1 MGLGRGGGRLNW
13 MDMSVRDFQAALASS
28 SPTPGG
34 GTAAAVSLGQAA
46 SLAIMVCDLTIGK
59 EKWQAGWN
67 IAESTQELAI
77 PMISRAGD
85 LATEDSVAFDEVMG
99 SFGLP
104 KSTEEEKQ
112 QRRLAIRAATLR
124 AAEVPYETATLALNL
139 LNNLPELARHGNGN
153 AVTDVGVAGLLASAA
168 AKGAVFNVE
177 INLSGLPDDYGV
189 DMRKELDE
197 LKEEIRMK
205 SREVMDA
212 VRERMSD

>member
-59 EKWQAGWN
+59 EKWQAGWYV
-67 IAESTQELAI
+67 AESTQELAI

-197 LKEEIRMK
+197 LKEEIRLK

-212 VRERMSD
+212 VRERMSE

>member
-1 MGLGRGGGRLNW
+1 

-59 EKWQAGWN
+59 EKWQAGWE

-77 PMISRAGD
+77 PMITRAGG
-85 LATEDSVAFDEVMG
+85 LATEDSDAFDEVMG

-139 LNNLPELARHGNGN
+139 LNNLPELARHGNAN

-189 DMRKELDE
+189 EMRKELDE
-197 LKEEIRMK
+197 LKEEIRLK

-212 VRERMSD
+212 VRERMSE

>member
-46 SLAIMVCDLTIGK
+46 SLAIMVCALTFGK
-59 EKWQAGWN
+59 EKWQAGWYV
-67 IAESTQELAI
+67 AESTQELAI

-197 LKEEIRMK
+197 LKEEIRLK
-205 SREVMDA
+205 SRDVMDA
-212 VRERMSD
+212 VRERMSE

>member
-1 MGLGRGGGRLNW
+1 MGLEQGGGQLNW
-13 MDMSVRDFQAALASS
+13 MDMSVREFQAALASS

-46 SLAIMVCDLTIGK
+46 SLAVMVCDLTIGK

-77 PMISRAGD
+77 PMINRAGD
-85 LATEDSVAFDEVMG
+85 LATEDSDAFDEVMA

-139 LNNLPELARHGNGN
+139 LNNLPGLARYGNAN

-177 INLSGLPDDYGV
+177 INLSGLPEDYGLE
-189 DMRKELDE
+189 MRTGMDE
-197 LKEEIRMK
+197 LKEDIRLK

>member
-1 MGLGRGGGRLNW
+1 MGFSQGGGQLNW

-99 SFGLP
+99 CFGLP

-177 INLSGLPDDYGV
+177 INLNGLPDEYGV
-189 DMRKELDE
+189 EMRKELDE
-197 LKEEIRMK
+197 LKEEIRLK

>member
-59 EKWQAGWN
+59 EKWQAGWYV
-67 IAESTQELAI
+67 AESTQELAI

-112 QRRLAIRAATLR
+112 ERRLAIRAATLR

-197 LKEEIRMK
+197 LKEEIRLK

-212 VRERMSD
+212 VRERMSE

>member
-1 MGLGRGGGRLNW
+1 MGFSQGGGQLNW

-177 INLSGLPDDYGV
+177 INLNGLPDEYGV
-189 DMRKELDE
+189 EMKKELDE
-197 LKEEIRMK
+197 LKEEIRLK